1 MPQAEHQPTVEELK
15 AKAYKPMEDAKILH
29 PFYKGKIETTL
40 KCCVRDFQ
48 DFGIW
53 YTPGV
58 SAPCLEIKDDPE
70 KAYEHTNKWNTVA
83 VISDGTR
90 VLGMGDIGP
99 KAGMPVMEGKSLLY
113 KYLGGVDG
121 FPLMVGTKDPDEF
134 IQFVKLVQPG
144 LGGVNLEDIAQPK
157 CFRILDTLRAEC
169 EIPVWHDDQQ
179 GTACV
184 TLAGLINA
192 LKVTGKKIDEVRIG
206 FIGSGAANVAI
217 SRLIFAYGAD
227 PAKALVCDSKG
238 ILHKGRADIEAVKD
252 EWVDKWKY
260 CQITN
265 EEQRQGG
272 IAEALKGMDVCVA
285 LSKQGPDTILPEWIR
300 AMSTDPIVF
309 LCSNPI
315 PEMWPWDALE
325 AGAAVVATGRSDFPN
340 QVNNSLGFPGI
351 FRGTL
356 DVRAKTITDEM
367 CIAAAEEL
375 AKLAEEQGLRPDY
388 IMPTMDDW
396 EVFPRE
402 AAAVAMKAVE
412 QGVALRKD
420 ITYEQEKAEATE
432 IIARARGLVQDAEA
446 LGYIAMPKGSQAP
459 APTRRAVRAVGR
471 GVTTA
476 AKTGAQQA
484 AAEARVKARA
494 LTSDARAE
502 ARKLVVE
509 ARAEA
514 RKIVADAAAEARKV
528 RSEGRSQAVKAA
540 EEARAAAT
548 KAAEETRAAAA
559 KAASEVGKKSKE
571 AAKTAK
577 AAAKEAA
584 KQAKQAREKAKGKK
598 KNKKGK

>member
-1 MPQAEHQPTVEELK
+1 MAQGEHQPTVEELK
-15 AKAYKPMEDAKILH
+15 AKAYQPMEDARVLH

-40 KCCVRDFQ
+40 KCCVRDFE

-58 SAPCLEIKDDPE
+58 SAPCLQIKDDPE
-70 KAYEHTNKWNTVA
+70 LVYEHTNKWNTVA

-99 KAGMPVMEGKSLLY
+99 KAGMPVMEGKSLLF

-121 FPLMVGTKDPDEF
+121 FPLMVDTRDPDKF
-134 IQFVKLVQPG
+134 IEYVKLSQPG

-157 CFRILDTLRAEC
+157 CFRILDTLREEC

-192 LKVTGKKIDEVRIG
+192 LKVVDRKIDEVKIA
-206 FIGSGAANVAI
+206 FIGSGASNVAI
-217 SRLIFAYGAD
+217 SRLIFAYGAR
-227 PAKALVCDSKG
+227 PELARVCDSKG
-238 ILHKGRADIEAVKD
+238 ILHKGRDDIEAVKD

-265 EEQRQGG
+265 EEQRQGS
-272 IAEALKGMDVCVA
+272 IAEALEGADVCIA
-285 LSKQGPDTILPEWIR
+285 LSKPGPDTILPEWVKGM
-300 AMSTDPIVF
+300 APDPIVF
-309 LCSNPI
+309 ICANPI
-315 PEMWPWDALE
+315 PEMWPWDAVE

-375 AKLAEEQGLRPDY
+375 AQVAEDQGLSSQH

-402 AAAVAMKAVE
+402 AAAVAMKAIE
-412 QGVALRKD
+412 QGIALKTD
-420 ITYEQEKAEATE
+420 LTYRREVAEATA
-432 IIARARGLVQDAEA
+432 IIKRARGLVDDAEA
-446 LGYIAMPKGSQAP
+446 LGYIKMPLGSKPP
-459 APTRRAVRAVGR
+459 APSAAAVEAVM
-471 GVTTA
+471 
-476 AKTGAQQA
+476 QA
-484 AAEARVKARA
+484 AAEEACEQAAVVV
-494 LTSDARAE
+494 AE
-502 ARKLVVE
+502 AQVV
-509 ARAEA
+509 AR
-514 RKIVADAAAEARKV
+514 RLLDDAAAEAHGASGGPEGAAAAVAETAAAGGEAAKDAARK
-528 RSEGRSQAVKAA
+528 AKKAA
-540 EEARAAAT
+540 K
-548 KAAEETRAAAA
+548 KAAKEAEKKAKKAA
-559 KAASEVGKKSKE
+559 KAARKKAKKKS
-571 AAKTAK
+571 
-577 AAAKEAA
+577 
-584 KQAKQAREKAKGKK
+584 
-598 KNKKGK
+598 